1 MKIVPLTLPSGKGM
15 RRKLSMMTWLL
26 RNGVAIVREVSRA
39 DAVHAPIPGDI
50 GTIGMLVAFA
60 MRKPLFVRH
69 CGNWLEPRTAA
80 ERFWRWFMERFAGN
94 RNVMLATGGAA
105 EPPSRTNRYVRWIFS
120 SSLWR
125 KDLEGRAPRQVC
137 AGEPVRLVIVC
148 RQEAPKGTGTAIRS
162 LALLLNDLPD
172 ATLDVVGD
180 GYDLESFRRLA
191 AELRIAERV
200 LFHGSLTHDGVM
212 RVLNGSTLFCYPT
225 AASEGFPKVVLEAL
239 ACGLPV
245 VTTCVSV
252 LPQLLASGCGK
263 LLEDTAPESVT
274 AAIRACLQP
283 EIYAAMSLQALDTAR
298 RYSLEDWR
306 DAIAAHLSAA
316 WGPLARGI

>member
-1 MKIVPLTLPSGKGM
+1 MKLAVFSHKICWPDQTSPTGYTTDGGFPFHMRAISQIFEQTAVVVPIRYDSKGQGAPLDGRGMKIVPLTLPSGKGM
-15 RRKLSMMTWLL
+15 RRKLSMMPWLL

-105 EPPSRTNRYVRWIFS
+105 EPPSRTNSYVRWIFS

-125 KDLEGRAPRQVC
+125 KDLEGRAPRHVC
-137 AGEPVRLVIVC
+137 AGDPVRLVIVC

-162 LALLLNDLPD
+162 LALLL
-172 ATLDVVGD
+172 
-180 GYDLESFRRLA
+180 
-191 AELRIAERV
+191 
-200 LFHGSLTHDGVM
+200 
-212 RVLNGSTLFCYPT
+212 
-225 AASEGFPKVVLEAL
+225 
-239 ACGLPV
+239 
-245 VTTCVSV
+245 
-252 LPQLLASGCGK
+252 
-263 LLEDTAPESVT
+263 
-274 AAIRACLQP
+274 
-283 EIYAAMSLQALDTAR
+283 
-298 RYSLEDWR
+298 
-306 DAIAAHLSAA
+306 
-316 WGPLARGI
+316 